1 MEIINVNFFEEI
13 NKKQA
18 DVAKKMALS
27 SLTSEIRIFRLNKE
41 GNRVILDLEIE
52 GATDRR
58 LTR

>member
-1 MEIINVNFFEEI
+1 MKSI
-13 NKKQA
+13 KKQA